1 MDISSAEKEKKHL
14 YVKYAVLLSIFGNLI
29 LFFVK
34 LYFGIISQSLAM
46 ISDAFHT
53 LSDLST
59 SAIVLFAAREARR
72 SPDLEHPFGHGR
84 AEDIAVVSMSTLLI
98 VIAFE
103 FLRRGYARLYAEN
116 SVKNSLAFLVVII
129 LSILTKEIMARGAFL
144 LGKKANSNL
153 IKADAWHHRSD
164 ALSSLP
170 LILVYIFPSYPLVD
184 ALVTIFIALLI
195 GMVGIKL
202 LKEAVSTLMGHA
214 ISKEEER
221 KIKETITNNFP
232 EVKDVHSIIIH
243 DYGGKGVITLHVTV
257 KGSLSVLESHQ
268 LADSI
273 EEVIYK
279 TTGYQGLVHI
289 EPEKD

>member
-1 MDISSAEKEKKHL
+1 MDMSSAGKEKKYL

-34 LYFGIISQSLAM
+34 LYFGIISQSLAI

-59 SAIVLFAAREARR
+59 SIIVFFAAHEAKR
-72 SPDLEHPFGHGR
+72 SPDSEHPFGHGR
-84 AEDIAVVSMSTLLI
+84 AEDIAIVSMSTLLI
-98 VIAFE
+98 VVAFE
-103 FLRRGYARLYAEN
+103 FLRRGYTRFYTGN
-116 SVKNSLAFLVVII
+116 TVKASFSLLIVII
-129 LSILTKEIMARGAFL
+129 LSIITKELMARGTFL
-144 LGKKANSNL
+144 LGEKANSNL

-170 LILVYIFPSYPLVD
+170 VVLVYIFPNYPLVD
-184 ALVTIFIALLI
+184 AIVTIFIASLI
-195 GMVGIKL
+195 GMVGINL
-202 LKEAVSTLMGHA
+202 LKETISRLMGRA

-221 KIKETITNNFP
+221 KIKETITGNFP

-268 LADSI
+268 LADRI
-273 EEVIYK
+273 EEAIHK